1 MSFRGNE
8 QWRGAR
14 RRPSTVPRSG
24 KRWSTA
30 ARALTLIEVVISTL
44 IVSLTL
50 VAALHAVGGARL
62 AQQVSDDRA
71 RAMTVAEDLMSEILL
86 RAYDDPEGTGVFG
99 PDPGEDHKQ
108 RATFDDVDDYDQWR
122 ESPPTDAAGAALTG
136 LHDWERRV
144 QVSYV
149 DRASLLPVAIAL
161 TLGAPNSPPVD
172 TGLKRV
178 RVTVLRD
185 GRELAVLDGL
195 RSRAAPK
202 PPEVREAV
210 AALIPGARGN

>member
-1 MSFRGNE
+1 MSFRDNE
-8 QWRGAR
+8 HWRAAR
-14 RRPSTVPRSG
+14 RLSSVPRSG
-24 KRWSTA
+24 KRRGTA
-30 ARALTLIEVVISTL
+30 GRALTLMEVVISTL
-44 IVSLTL
+44 VVSVTL
-50 VAALHAVGGARL
+50 IAALHAVGGARL
-62 AQQVSDDRA
+62 AQQVSEDRA

-185 GRELAVLDGL
+185 GRELAVLDAL
-195 RSRAAPK
+195 RSRAAPR
-202 PPEVREAV
+202 P
-210 AALIPGARGN
+210 AAATQSTPQLIPGRGGN